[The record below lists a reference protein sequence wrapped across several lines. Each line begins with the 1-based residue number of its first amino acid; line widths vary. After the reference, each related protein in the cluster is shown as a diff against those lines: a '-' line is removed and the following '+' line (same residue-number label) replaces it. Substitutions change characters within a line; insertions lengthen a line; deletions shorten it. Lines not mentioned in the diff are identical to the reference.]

1 MSTNG
6 SNGSMITN
14 ALGPYFE
21 EDSDP
26 PTGVAIVG
34 CGYWG
39 MNYVRVFGEMADARV
54 LAVCDPRQSR
64 LDDIRRRYDHITAT
78 TDIDVALAVE
88 GVEAVIICTNADS
101 HYELASKS
109 LNAGKHVLV
118 EKPLTTDSRDSAKLI
133 ELAGRRNKLL
143 LVGHTFLYNGGVRKV
158 KEFVDKQHVYY
169 LYARRTSLGPIRSDV
184 DAIWDLAPHDVAIF
198 NYLLDSRPEV
208 VSAVGASVLRD
219 HREDVGF
226 ISLTYPGGIVGHIHV
241 SWADPNKTREVVAV
255 CRDQRIVFNDLDP
268 LERVRVFNKGV
279 HVEPLE
285 EPLTFGEFAF
295 HLRDGDIVSPAV
307 APTEPLKNQSG
318 HFLHCIRRGE
328 IVFTDAFQGM
338 AVVRVLEAVDA
349 SIAEQGAPIR
359 IDWSEIKSREDAL
372 TASLR

>member
-6 SNGSMITN
+6 SRAQSNGQVR
-14 ALGPYFE
+14 
-21 EDSDP
+21 P
-26 PTGVAIVG
+26 PSGIAIVG

-64 LDDIRRRYDHITAT
+64 LDDVQRRFPDVTAT
-78 TDIDVALAVE
+78 TDLDAALALD
-88 GVEAVIICTNADS
+88 GVEAVVICTNADT
-101 HYELASKS
+101 HYELTTRS
-109 LNAGKHVLV
+109 LEAGKHVLV
-118 EKPLTTDSRDSAKLI
+118 EKPLTTTSVDSVKLI
-133 ELAGRRNKLL
+133 ELAERCGKLL

-158 KEFVDKQHVYY
+158 KEYVDQQHVYY
-169 LYARRTSLGPIRSDV
+169 VYARRTSLGPIRSDV
-184 DAIWDLAPHDVAIF
+184 NAIWDLAPHDVAIF
-198 NYLLDSRPEV
+198 NYLLDSRPDV
-208 VSAVGASVLRD
+208 VSAVGARVLHD

-226 ISLTYPGGIVGHIHV
+226 ISLTYPGDIVGHIHV

-279 HVEPLE
+279 RAEPIE
-285 EPLTFGEFAF
+285 EPLNFGEYAF
-295 HLRDGDIVSPAV
+295 QLRDGDIVSPAV
-307 APTEPLKNQSG
+307 PPTEPLKNQSG

-328 IVFTDAFQGM
+328 IAFTDAFQGL

-349 SIAEQGAPIR
+349 SVAEGGAPIS
-359 IDWSEIKSREDAL
+359 IDWSEIDTREHAL
-372 TASLR
+372 TGSVR